1 MYVKKSKKVAT
12 VFAKLNY
19 FMVFMVQIFLQPVNC
34 ILLTQRLQIKIYK
47 SYRTMPTVQ
56 TTYLGELR
64 TEATHL
70 QSGTIIITDAPT
82 DNNGKGEAFS
92 PTDLVAAA
100 LGSCMMTIMGIV
112 ARRDGIDLKGSQME
126 ITKVMSAEPPRK
138 IAKVVVKLSMLTDT
152 ELNEVNK
159 AKLER
164 AAYTCPV
171 ALSLHPDIEQA
182 ITFEWNVAVES

>member
-1 MYVKKSKKVAT
+1 
-12 VFAKLNY
+12 
-19 FMVFMVQIFLQPVNC
+19 
-34 ILLTQRLQIKIYK
+34 
-47 SYRTMPTVQ
+47 MPTAK
-56 TTYLGELR
+56 TTYLGDLR
-64 TEATHL
+64 TEAIHL
-70 QSGTIIITDAPT
+70 QSGTAILTDAPT

-112 ARRDGIDLKGSQME
+112 ARRDEIDLKGSEME

-138 IAKVVVKLSMLTDT
+138 IAKIEVKLSMLTGSDISET
-152 ELNEVNK
+152 DK
-159 AKLER
+159 AKLIR

-182 ITFEWNVAVES
+182 ITFEWNVATTI